1 MSLPQHIA
9 IIMDGNGRWASKRHL
24 PRLAGHR
31 AGMTA
36 ARHIVQYCAKREIP
50 VLSLFAFS
58 SENWRRS
65 SQEINDL
72 MNLFVTGLEQ
82 EMEMLIQHHVRLRFI
97 GDRSKFNKRLLD
109 KMHEAEQ
116 LTGQNTKMT
125 LLIAVDYSG
134 QWDILQAAKRLSGE
148 VEAGRVSAATITADL
163 FQQNLSFA
171 DLPDP
176 DLFIRTSGEV
186 RLSNFMLWQIAYAEL
201 YFTDILW
208 PDFNETELEKAM
220 TYFSSRERRYGGRNE
235 HA

>member
-1 MSLPQHIA
+1 
-9 IIMDGNGRWASKRHL
+9 MDGNGRWASKRHL

-36 ARHIVQYCAKREIP
+36 ARQIVQHCAKRDIP

-72 MNLFVTGLEQ
+72 MNLFVTALEQ

-163 FQQNLSFA
+163 FQKNLSFS

-176 DLFIRTSGEV
+176 DLFIRTSGEI

-208 PDFNETELEKAM
+208 PDFNETELEKAI
-220 TYFSSRERRYGGRNE
+220 TYFSSRERRYGGRSE